1 MRIDAAILT
10 ISDKGSKGERE
21 DVSGAT
27 ARRILEGSGFRIQL
41 YCIVPD
47 EVEEIKK
54 KLVEWSDSL
63 CMPLIV
69 TTGGTGVSDRD
80 VTPEATGAVLEKELP
95 GFGEAMRASGLR
107 LTPYAILSRGKAGIR
122 KRSLII
128 NLPGNPKAVEE
139 NLLVVL
145 PILGHAI
152 AKISGDREDCA
163 HLREKV

>member
-1 MRIDAAILT
+1 MT

-27 ARRILEGSGFRIQL
+27 ARRILEENGFKIKI

-47 EVEEIKK
+47 EKDAIKE
-54 KLVEWSDSL
+54 KLREWSDSL
-63 CMPLIV
+63 HIPLII
-69 TTGGTGVSDRD
+69 TTGGTGVSERD
-80 VTPEATGAVLEKELP
+80 ITPEATVEILEKELP
-95 GFGEAMRASGLR
+95 GFGEAMRASGFR

-122 KRSLII
+122 KNSLII

-145 PILGHAI
+145 PILEHAI
-152 AKISGDREDCA
+152 AKISGDKEDCA
-163 HLREKV
+163 YLREKV